1 MKSPT
6 LADHPFTA
14 LVVYLLCLMAFI
26 GMITNL
32 VAKKSAQDKQQHFPD
47 SEPSLY
53 AVLVSTNLVPQP
65 CSCGFCDPSKGVR
78 VPEHTGVVGC
88 DLRIQVSTN
97 LLPVISIPA
106 WGKEKKKGEI

>member
-26 GMITNL
+26 GMITSL
-32 VAKKSAQDKQQHFPD
+32 VAEKSTQDKHQHFPD

-53 AVLVSTNLVPQP
+53 AVLVSTNLVSQP
-65 CSCGFCDPSKGVR
+65 CPCGFCDYSKGIA
-78 VPEHTGVVGC
+78 VPEHIGVVGC
-88 DLRIQVSTN
+88 DLRIEVSTN

-106 WGKEKKKGEI
+106 RGKEKKKGEI

>member
-26 GMITNL
+26 GML
-32 VAKKSAQDKQQHFPD
+32 MDLFAKKKPQDKHQHFPD

-53 AVLVSTNLVPQP
+53 AVLVSTNLVSQP
-65 CSCGFCDPSKGVR
+65 CPCGFCDYSKGIA
-78 VPEHTGVVGC
+78 VPEHIGVVGC
-88 DLRIQVSTN
+88 DLRIEVSTN

-106 WGKEKKKGEI
+106 RGKEKKKGEI